1 MDCASC
7 GSDIPAAFS
16 HAIRK
21 NECPA
26 CGQAIMDEEAL
37 ALLDDLRGC
46 VSSAVRLRDESVE
59 RIALAVLASYDLAP
73 KSERPPLAAPRP
85 QQAQQRQHVP
95 TQRPQQAPAKPMTR
109 AQVAAMEEGISE
121 EDLEDGIVQVA
132 DLADPS
138 FSEEERAA
146 IMEERVAA
154 KFQMT
159 PASRASTTPEALQAR
174 VARPVGQQGHMSDSE
189 LLNNPV
195 LEAQRLQR
203 LQRQEA
209 NMAAGAASVR
219 RSDD

>member
-1 MDCASC
+1 
-7 GSDIPAAFS
+7 
-16 HAIRK
+16 
-21 NECPA
+21 
-26 CGQAIMDEEAL
+26 MDEEAL

-59 RIALAVLASYDLAP
+59 RIALAILASYDLAP
-73 KSERPPLAAPRP
+73 KAERPPLAAPRVP
-85 QQAQQRQHVP
+85 QQ
-95 TQRPQQAPAKPMTR
+95 QQAPARRAPAAPKPMTR
-109 AQVAAMEEGISE
+109 AQQAAMEEGISE
-121 EDLEDGIVQVA
+121 EELEEGILNVA

-138 FSEEERAA
+138 LSDEERAA

-159 PASRASTTPEALQAR
+159 PASHAATTPEALQAR
-174 VARPVGQQGHMSDSE
+174 VARPIGAQQGHLSDSE
-189 LLNNPV
+189 MLNNPV

-209 NMAAGAASVR
+209 NIAAGNASVR